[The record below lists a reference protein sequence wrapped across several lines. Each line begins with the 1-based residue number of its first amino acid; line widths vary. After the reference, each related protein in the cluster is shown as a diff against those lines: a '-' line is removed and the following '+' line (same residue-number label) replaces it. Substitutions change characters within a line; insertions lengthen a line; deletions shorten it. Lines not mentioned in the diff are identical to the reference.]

1 MKKALS
7 ICLAL
12 AMLAA
17 LLPSATLAQALT
29 NVPPAAHYYTITSD
43 TDLYNFGR
51 QLYAGNPLY
60 CSDAYVELAN
70 DIDMSAYAGLW
81 ESGPFYG
88 TFDGGGNTISNLNAT
103 SGGLFDILPVGALVK
118 DLTIADSSI
127 DNYSA
132 DDFPSM
138 THDYVGAI
146 ANLSDGVIMNC
157 ALVNTKVMGACLA
170 VGGFVGRQ
178 GVNRDGPT
186 YVIDDTLAAPSRETY
201 YLDDPSLTAIGG
213 VLSCTVDGDS
223 WIENTYPYIMENF
236 SFFGSANSTQR
247 IGIAGGIVGETNSCI
262 IDDCKNEA
270 SVTGLRVGGILGD
283 AQAGVLIRYCSN
295 YGKVTQPE
303 DVVDKLMEDPDNGFA
318 TMQPISLA
326 DYAQSVGSTL
336 EKKASE
342 FELAA
347 GGILGIALDGGTNIQ
362 NCMNYG
368 SVKSLFNVGGIVG
381 YLEDPC
387 SLIINCGC
395 DYKEG
400 YVDYGSAIS
409 GVYNMGGLV
418 GHMTIHSGPGV
429 GMDHQNAYA
438 ASTATTGPVIYNSYN
453 AMPLRA
459 AGEFYIAHDF
469 GVAGGLVGRIDA
481 SISNGPYTGPYASIE
496 NCHNAAIP
504 KEIETVSYLDH
515 VGSFVGYLDLDC
527 PVHIIH
533 CCGAINDR
541 KAYNYTTT
549 QYEPMFSSCAE
560 FPLIGFDGPGIQQAP
575 GYYFDN
581 RMYVMDQQV
590 IWDFVDPTVTLV
602 CGGILISDGPST
614 PSIYTQVLGT
624 FSQRNEVLD
633 ELNAYVLNYPISAL
647 DFDGR
652 WVELTSRM
660 LEWNCADPAHV
671 TPHVGGCPEYAII
684 HAGPANFMPIPTQG
698 PEPGVIWE
706 TPADP
711 DAPAFDPNEP
721 GVTVTHSLSLE
732 GDICVNFYASV
743 PTPDPACYMEFVFN
757 DTTLNVPIDLNRFIE
772 RDGVALYKFSCPLN
786 ASQTSTEVQATIW
799 VPDDGSFDPNAGWGP
814 IFGNGYC
821 GKMLEPYSVNRY
833 LEEVSQNPSYQNNAP
848 LMDLMRSIS
857 VYGFYTNELFRTDP
871 AFMPSPLFDA
881 SAIDGIDAAALAS
894 YAADTQDFG
903 TQVAYYGSSLV
914 LRTTTAIRHYFT
926 LAPGE
931 DIEDYT
937 VVCSNTGETLIPE
950 QNGSYYCVEIPNI
963 ASGNLGTN
971 YIVQVYAPGSAAPVS
986 VWTYAGL
993 SYAYKVLTQ
1002 YENGGNISDELANV
1016 ARALY
1021 VYYACA
1027 DAYFG

>member
-29 NVPPAAHYYTITSD
+29 NVPPAAHYYRITSPD
-43 TDLYNFGR
+43 ELYFFGR
-51 QLYAGNPLY
+51 QLSAGNPAY

-70 DIDMSAYAGLW
+70 DIDMSAYAGMW

-88 TFDGGGNTISNLNAT
+88 TFAGEGNMIYNFNST
-103 SGGLFDILPVGALVK
+103 SGGLFDTLTAGALVK
-118 DLTIADSSI
+118 DLTISDSTI
-127 DNYSA
+127 DNYSVN
-132 DDFPSM
+132 DFPSM
-138 THDYVGAI
+138 TPHYVGAI
-146 ANLSDGVIMNC
+146 ANSSNGVIMNC

-170 VGGFVGRQ
+170 VGGFVGWQ
-178 GVNRDGPT
+178 ALNRDGPT
-186 YVIDDTLAAPSRETY
+186 YAINDTSAVPSRETY
-201 YLDDPSLTAIGG
+201 YLDDPGFTAIGG

-236 SFFGSANSTQR
+236 SLFGYANSTQR
-247 IGIAGGIVGETNSCI
+247 IGIAGGIVGESNGCI

-303 DVVDKLMEDPDNGFA
+303 GVVDMLMEDPDNGFA

-336 EKKASE
+336 EEKASE

-395 DYKEG
+395 DDKEG
-400 YVDYGSAIS
+400 YVYYGSAIS

-418 GHMTIHSGPGV
+418 GHMTIHSGPGI

-459 AGEFYIAHDF
+459 AGEFYIARDF

-481 SISNGPYTGPYASIE
+481 SIPNGPYNGPYASIE

-515 VGSFVGYLDLDC
+515 VGSFVGYLDC

-541 KAYNYTTT
+541 KAFNYSTNL
-549 QYEPMFSSCAE
+549 YEPMFSSCAD
-560 FPLIGFDGPGIQQAP
+560 FRLIGFDGPGIQQAP

-602 CGGILISDGPST
+602 CGGILISDSIST
-614 PSIYTQVLGT
+614 PSVYHQVLGT

-633 ELNAYVLNYPISAL
+633 ELNAYVTNYPISAL
-647 DFDGR
+647 DFEGR
-652 WVELTSRM
+652 YFELTSRM
-660 LEWNCADPAHV
+660 LDWNCADPAHV

-684 HAGPANFMPIPTQG
+684 HAGPANFTPIPTQG
-698 PEPGVIWE
+698 PEPGVTWE

-711 DAPAFDPNEP
+711 DSVLPDPDEPAS
-721 GVTVTHSLSLE
+721 TVTHSLSLE
-732 GDICVNFYASV
+732 GDIGVNFYASV
-743 PTPDPACYMEFVFN
+743 PTPDAACYMEFVFN
-757 DTTLNVPIDLNRFIE
+757 DTTMNVPIDLNRFIE

-786 ASQTSTEVQATIW
+786 ASQTSTEVQATLW
-799 VPDDGSFDPNAGWGP
+799 VPDDGTIDPNAGWGP
-814 IFGNGYC
+814 IFDNGYC

-833 LEEVSQNPSYQNNAP
+833 LEEVSQIPSYQNNAP

-881 SAIDGIDAAALAS
+881 SAIDGIDATALAS
-894 YAADTQDFG
+894 YAAVTEDYSSEITYF
-903 TQVAYYGSSLV
+903 GSSLV

-926 LAPGE
+926 LAQGHN
-931 DIEDYT
+931 IEDYHFICT
-937 VVCSNTGETLIPE
+937 NTGEELLPE
-950 QNGSYYCVEIPNI
+950 LNGRYYCIKIPNI
-963 ASGNLGTN
+963 GSGKLGMN
-971 YIVQVYAPGSAAPVS
+971 YAVEVYAPGVSAPVS
-986 VWTYAGL
+986 VWNYSGL
-993 SYAYKVLTQ
+993 SYAYKALTE

-1021 VYYACA
+1021 VYYTCA
-1027 DAYFG
+1027 DAYFN